1 MDLTT
6 DETAKARLELVSII
20 LAVFALL
27 TLLKLGLLTALLA
40 GLLIYHLV
48 HLVTPALG
56 NMGVTHSLRKT
67 VALTILVALI
77 TLLLA
82 LGVIKLMNTF
92 NAGLDGIVELLKR
105 MAEVVD
111 TAKARLPAWVQ
122 AYLPDNT
129 ADMQT
134 AVAGWLRSH
143 ASELGTMGVGAG
155 RFVFYLI
162 IGIVIG
168 GLIAIQTT
176 GGRPP
181 PGPLAMAFIR
191 RARFLSI
198 AFRNIVFSQILI
210 SALNTTFTALY
221 LAVVLP
227 LFDVHLPLVKTMIA
241 VTFIAG
247 LLPVLG
253 NLISNTVIF
262 IVSLSVSP
270 AVAIAALTYLVV
282 IHKLEYFLNARIIG
296 GRINARAWE
305 LLIAMMSMEAAFGVP
320 GLVAAPIYYAY
331 LKEELYARSLI

>member
-1 MDLTT
+1 MYRTT
-6 DETAKARLELVSII
+6 DEIADTRLELVS
-20 LAVFALL
+20 LVLTLVALL

-48 HLVTPALG
+48 HLVSPALG
-56 NMGVTHSLRKT
+56 NMGVTKPMRKM
-67 VALTILVALI
+67 VALSILVALI

-82 LGVIKLMNTF
+82 LGIVKLTTTF

-105 MAEVVD
+105 MAEVIE
-111 TAKARLPAWVQ
+111 TAKGRLPAWVQ
-122 AYLPDNT
+122 GYLPENT

-134 AVAGWLRSH
+134 AVSGWLRGH

-155 RFVFYLI
+155 RFVFYLV

-168 GLIAIQTT
+168 GLIAIQESAN
-176 GGRPP
+176 RPI
-181 PGPLAMAFIR
+181 PGPLAQALMR
-191 RARFLSI
+191 RAAFLSI
-198 AFRNIVFSQILI
+198 GFHNIVFSQIRI

-262 IVSLSVSP
+262 IVSLSLSP
-270 AVAIAALTYLVV
+270 AVAIAALAYLVI

-305 LLIAMMSMEAAFGVP
+305 LLIAMMAMEAAFGVP

-331 LKEELYARSLI
+331 LKEELYARKLI